1 MFKTIL
7 FSILLFSAFAIA
19 ESKDILNL
27 QIKNTINKFKER
39 AIGGKEFLEK
49 RTTGYL
55 VIPNLYKAGFVV
67 DGEYGEGDMVIDGN
81 ITEYY
86 QMISASIGLQ
96 AGAQKRSLI
105 IAFITPEALANFR
118 KSNKW
123 KVGVDGSIAV
133 VDWGRGIDLSSIDFK
148 KTIVAFVFDNTGL
161 MVNLSIDGSVFSE
174 LKKIEPLPERGPI
187 SFSGFYASL
196 LSKKI

>member
-1 MFKTIL
+1 MFKSIVKGIVLPFLIL
-7 FSILLFSAFAIA
+7 STFAMA
-19 ESKDILNL
+19 ESRDILDL
-27 QIKNTINKFKER
+27 QIKDTVAKFEKKAR
-39 AIGGKEFLEK
+39 GGKEFLEK
-49 RTTGYL
+49 RVAGYL

-67 DGEYGEGDMVIDGN
+67 GGEYGEGGMVIDGN

-105 IAFITPEALANFR
+105 IAFITPEALAGFR

-133 VDWGRGIDLSSIDFK
+133 VDWGGGIDLSSIDFK
-148 KTIVAFVFDNTGL
+148 KTIVAFAFDNTGL
-161 MVNLSIDGSVFSE
+161 MVNLSIDGSVFSK
-174 LKKIEPLPERGPI
+174 LKK
-187 SFSGFYASL
+187 
-196 LSKKI
+196 